1 MKQRHL
7 LVLVLFMLSAMV
19 AQAQT
24 YEKLWKDVARM
35 EQKDLPKSVLALTET
50 IYRKAIQERNAP
62 EAMKAYWQAMQYRQM
77 VTPDSIYTDIK
88 GLEQWAQETKEPLDA
103 AVLNAMLGD
112 LYGSMLNGDRYN
124 RTPDLTAVDG
134 FADDMREWGR
144 DAYIRKSYE
153 YFMRSLKDVDLLGK
167 TSVDAFRPIVIKGD
181 ASKYFHH
188 DMLHL
193 LGMTAINFLS
203 ANSSYAAMQYPQTG
217 RADTLSYWSTESFLK
232 LKIPQASQ
240 YDYMAGVLQIYQT
253 MLRYYS
259 EHSMQDAALLT
270 DIERLAFMQNSLM
283 LYSNA
288 GQSASSPYYRQ
299 LRAMQEK
306 YASQDVCAEVYIQ
319 MAEFSRSRSDLV
331 EALRLAREGIRKYPR
346 YNRIDALKNIEK
358 GILNPRLTINVASLV
373 YPGDSLFMKI
383 SYCNLPSAMITLY
396 RVNLPAYSEK
406 LWDVQTKGLPSS
418 CLKRVSAEE
427 MVFDST
433 PDYQLKDTVFG
444 LSVPEEGIYLIK
456 LSSDRKDVSPGYDL
470 LYVSRL
476 KVISIGLPD
485 NKMEIVVVDARSGH
499 PVPNSEVTLYN
510 RKNNQFT
517 PINNYMT
524 NKNGVVTIGKQE
536 SGVYIQ
542 ARKDNDTGM
551 QLQRISAYFVKG
563 NNNAKPYERINL
575 FTDRSIYRPGQTVYL
590 SGIAYRQDGD
600 STSVLADKS
609 YTVQLLDVNQ
619 KKIAEHSV
627 RTNSFGSFSG
637 EFMLPSPCL
646 TGRYSLRVDDVWTD
660 ASIQVEEYKRPTFD
674 VTLLPV
680 QGAYAVGDSVW
691 VTGVAKTFS
700 GVPLQDVMVKY
711 HVNRSPALW
720 RWEARQYGIASGEVK
735 TNDKGEFKIRVYLE
749 PDQSNSG
756 LSVWYNSFMVEA
768 SVTDVAGE
776 TQSGSL
782 RLAVG
787 SSSMVLSADLPDNV
801 EKEQFNKLVFSA
813 ENLDHQP
820 LTVKGEYAVYQLQDS
835 RSSGTD
841 AVRQN
846 LYNGDATGKV
856 GKCLLKETFVSGE
869 TFDPIAIK
877 ALPSGRYR
885 LVLSAKDSLGKE
897 AGYEQYFVLFSI
909 NDKKP
914 PFDMQD
920 WLYLPDNKFAP
931 GKDATL
937 LFGSSA
943 KDVYV
948 FYDVFSGNKRL
959 DSQRFLLTDSIVKK
973 VYPYKEEY
981 GDGILV
987 CFAFVKDGVLCQQSA
1002 RIVKAQPEKRLE
1014 MKWSVFR
1021 DKLLPGQKEEW
1032 RLNIRYPDGKPANAE
1047 LLATMYDASL
1057 DKLLKHDWNFN
1068 LSFYR
1073 STPSVSWYGGYPSLN
1088 YLGLYFP
1095 LKYLTVELLSFDRL
1109 MMDDLLILGSTF
1121 NAVSP
1126 IKRVGY
1132 LAGASKGMRTKGSY
1146 DYVVEANVMTA
1157 EVELL
1162 TDAAPESAEDVE
1174 DAPESAVRTD
1184 FAETAFFYPQLRTNA
1199 DGEVSFSFI
1208 LPESLTE
1215 WKFMGLSHTKNM
1227 DWAKLTANAV
1237 ARKEFMVS
1245 PNIPRFV
1252 RIGDHTSV
1260 ASNIINLTDKTI
1272 SGTVR
1277 MELFNPVDDKVF
1289 FKQKQ
1294 TFAVEAGKTEA
1305 VTFAFDVKDNMDVM
1319 ACRIVADG
1327 GTFSDGEQRYVPV
1340 LTDKEWITESIP
1352 MTVVGEETKTYSLE
1366 GLFNKGSKTATDRK
1380 LTVEFTGNPA
1390 WYAVQALPSLSNPT
1404 NEDAISWVSAYY
1416 ANNVASYIVNANPRI
1431 KAVFDAW
1438 RAQGGTK
1445 ETLWSNLQKNQEL
1458 KNILLEESP
1467 WLTEA
1472 TNEAEQ
1478 KQRIA
1483 LLFDLNRQQ
1492 SENAVAINKL
1502 QSLQLAD
1509 GAWTWY
1515 KGMSGSRYITQY
1527 VVEALGRM
1535 QVLTGKPLEGE
1546 ALVMYDK
1553 AFAYLND
1560 EALKEYKLMQEAE
1573 RKGDKDWLPSE
1584 LTVHYLY
1591 ICMLTDA
1598 KLSAANRR
1606 ANAYFIDKLANSV
1619 GLQTIYGKALSAII
1633 LEKAGKTVAARDFMA
1648 SLQEYAVETK
1658 DMGMY
1663 YDTKKAVYSYSAY
1676 RIPTQVAVIEA
1687 MELVSKNMKAVE
1699 QLKIWLLMQKR
1710 TQAWDSPMA
1719 TVDAIYALLNRGTSL
1734 LDNQGDV
1741 RIVLGNKV
1749 LETAT
1754 SAKTT
1759 APGLGYVKETL
1770 TGKEITPNMKK
1781 ITVEKKDA
1789 GVAWGAVYAQYLENM
1804 DKVTQQGGPLSVDK
1818 KLYIEKMADGRAQL
1832 VPLVDTSVLQT
1843 GDKVVVRL
1851 VIRTDRDMDFVQ
1863 LKDERAACLE
1873 PLTTLSGY
1881 RWQNGIGYYLA
1892 VKDASSEFFIE
1903 SLRKGTYTLDSTY
1916 YVSRDGE
1923 YATGIATIQSAY
1935 APEYSAHTGSNRIKV
1950 IEK

>member
-1 MKQRHL
+1 MKQKHL

-112 LYGSMLNGDRYN
+112 LYGSILNGDRYN

-134 FADDMREWGR
+134 LADDMREWGR

-153 YFMRSLKDVDLLGK
+153 HFMRSLKDVDLLGK

-203 ANSSYAAMQYPQTG
+203 ANSSYAAMQYSQTG

-259 EHSMQDAALLT
+259 EHSMPDAILLT

-283 LYSNA
+283 LYSNL

-299 LRAMQEK
+299 LQAIQEK

-331 EALRLAREGIRKYPR
+331 EALRLAHEGIRKYPR

-418 CLKRVSAEE
+418 CLKRVSAKE

-433 PDYQLKDTVFG
+433 PDYQFKDTVFG
-444 LSVPEEGIYLIK
+444 LSAPEEGIYLIK

-485 NKMEIVVVDARSGH
+485 NKMEIVVVDARNGH
-499 PVPNSEVTLYN
+499 PVPNSEVTLYS

-524 NKNGVVTIGKQE
+524 NKNGVVTTGRQE
-536 SGVYIQ
+536 LGVYIQ
-542 ARKDNDTGM
+542 AQKDNDTGM

-609 YTVQLLDVNQ
+609 YTLQLLDVNQ

-700 GVPLQDVMVKY
+700 GVSLQDVMVKY

-835 RSSGTD
+835 RSSGTN

-869 TFDPIAIK
+869 AFDPVAIK

-897 AGYEQYFVLFSI
+897 AGYEQNFVLFSI
-909 NDKKP
+909 NDNKP
-914 PFDMQD
+914 PFDMQN

-987 CFAFVKDGVLCQQSA
+987 CFAFVKDGVLYQQSA

-1032 RLNIRYPDGKPANAE
+1032 RLNIRYPDGKPADAE

-1068 LSFYR
+1068 LNFYR
-1073 STPSVSWYGGYPSLN
+1073 STPSVNWYGGYPSLN

-1095 LKYLTVELLSFDRL
+1095 LKYLTVESLDFDRL
-1109 MMDDLLILGSTF
+1109 MMDNLFLRGRALGAVPMTRMNY
-1121 NAVSP
+1121 NA
-1126 IKRVGY
+1126 
-1132 LAGASKGMRTKGSY
+1132 LAASKGMRTKGSY
-1146 DYVVEANVMTA
+1146 DYGVEANVMTA
-1157 EVELL
+1157 QEELL
-1162 TDAAPESAEDVE
+1162 ADAAPESAEEVE
-1174 DAPESAVRTD
+1174 DAPESAIRTD

-1260 ASNIINLTDKTI
+1260 ASSIINLTDKTI

-1294 TFAVEAGKTEA
+1294 KFTVEAGKTEA

-1560 EALKEYKLMQEAE
+1560 EALKEYKSMQEAE
-1573 RKGDKDWLPSE
+1573 KKGDKDWLPSE
-1584 LTVHYLY
+1584 LTVRYLY

-1633 LEKAGKTVAARDFMA
+1633 LEKAGKTAAARDFMA

-1754 SAKTT
+1754 SAKTI

-1818 KLYIEKMADGRAQL
+1818 KLYMEKMVDGRAQL
-1832 VPLVDTSVLQT
+1832 VPLVDTSVLQA

>member
-144 DAYIRKSYE
+144 DAYVRKSYE
-153 YFMRSLKDVDLLGK
+153 HFMRSLKDVDLLGK

-240 YDYMAGVLQIYQT
+240 YDYMAGVLQIYQI

-306 YASQDVCAEVYIQ
+306 YASQDVCAEVYIR

-346 YNRIDALKNIEK
+346 YNRIDALKNMEK
-358 GILNPRLTINVASLV
+358 EILNSRLTINAASQV
-373 YPGDSLFMKI
+373 YPGDSLFMKV
-383 SYCNLPSAMITLY
+383 SYCNLPSAIVTLY

-406 LWDVQTKGLPSS
+406 LWDVQDKGLPSS
-418 CLKRVSAEE
+418 CLKRVSAKEIL
-427 MVFDST
+427 FDST
-433 PDYQLKDTVFG
+433 PDYQLKDTVFA

-456 LSSDRKDVSPGYDL
+456 LSSDRKGVSPGYGL
-470 LYVSRL
+470 LYASRL
-476 KVISIGLPD
+476 KVISIALPD
-485 NKMEIVVVDARSGH
+485 NKMEMVVVDARNGY

-510 RKNNQFT
+510 RGSDKFTAIKNY
-517 PINNYMT
+517 IT

-542 ARKDNDTGM
+542 AQKDNDTGM

-787 SSSMVLSADLPDNV
+787 SSSMVLSADLPENV

-835 RSSGTD
+835 QPSGTN

-846 LYNGDATGKV
+846 FYNGDATGKV

-869 TFDPIAIK
+869 TFDPVAIK

-897 AGYEQYFVLFSI
+897 AGYERNFVLFSI

-987 CFAFVKDGVLCQQSA
+987 CFAFVKGGVLYQQSA
-1002 RIVKAQPEKRLE
+1002 RIVKAQPEKQLE

-1032 RLNIRYPDGKPANAE
+1032 RLNIRYPDGKPADAE

-1068 LSFYR
+1068 LNFYR
-1073 STPSVSWYGGYPSLN
+1073 STPSVSWYSGYPNLN

-1095 LKYLTVELLSFDRL
+1095 LKYLTVELLNFDRL

-1121 NAVSP
+1121 NAISP
-1126 IKRVGY
+1126 IKLVGH
-1132 LAGASKGMRTKGSY
+1132 LAGASKGMRIKRSG
-1146 DYVVEANVMTA
+1146 DYVTKANAVVEQETLA
-1157 EVELL
+1157 
-1162 TDAAPESAEDVE
+1162 DAVLESAEEVE
-1174 DAPESAVRTD
+1174 DAPESAIRTD

-1260 ASNIINLTDKTI
+1260 ASSIINLTDKTI

-1277 MELFNPVDDKVF
+1277 MELFNPVNDKVF

-1294 TFAVEAGKTEA
+1294 KFTVEAGKTEA

-1366 GLFNKGSKTATDRK
+1366 RLFNKGSKTATDRK

-1560 EALKEYKLMQEAE
+1560 EALKEYESMQEAE
-1573 RKGDKDWLPSE
+1573 RKGDKDWLPSD

-1633 LEKAGKTVAARDFMA
+1633 LEKAGKTAAARDFMA

-1754 SAKTT
+1754 SAKTI

-1804 DKVTQQGGPLSVDK
+1804 DKVTQQSGPLSVDK
-1818 KLYIEKMADGRAQL
+1818 KLYIEKMVDGRAQL
-1832 VPLVDTSVLQT
+1832 IPLVDTSVLQA

>member
-1 MKQRHL
+1 MKQKHL

-24 YEKLWKDVARM
+24 YEKLWKEVARM
-35 EQKDLPKSVLALTET
+35 EQKDLPKSMLALTET
-50 IYRKAIQERNAP
+50 IYRKAIQERNTP

-112 LYGSMLNGDRYN
+112 LYGSILNAGRYN

-134 FADDMREWGR
+134 LADDMREWGR

-203 ANSSYAAMQYPQTG
+203 ENSSYATMQYPQTG

-283 LYSNA
+283 LYSNL

-299 LRAMQEK
+299 LQAIQEK

-346 YNRIDALKNIEK
+346 YNRIDALKNMEK
-358 GILNPRLTINVASLV
+358 GILNPRLTINVASQV
-373 YPGDSLFMKI
+373 YPGDSLPMKI
-383 SYCNLPSAMITLY
+383 AYCNLPSAMITLY
-396 RVNLPAYSEK
+396 RVDLPAYSEK
-406 LWDVQTKGLPSS
+406 LWGVQTKGLPSS
-418 CLKRVSAEE
+418 CLKRVSAKEIL
-427 MVFDST
+427 FDST

-444 LSVPEEGIYLIK
+444 LSAPEEGIYLIK
-456 LSSDRKDVSPGYDL
+456 LSSDRKGVSPGYGL
-470 LYVSRL
+470 LYASRL
-476 KVISIGLPD
+476 KVISIALPD
-485 NKMEIVVVDARSGH
+485 NKMEMVVVDARSGY

-510 RKNNQFT
+510 RGSDKFTAIKNY
-517 PINNYMT
+517 IT
-524 NKNGVVTIGKQE
+524 NKNGVVMIGKQE

-542 ARKDNDTGM
+542 AQKDNDTGM

-646 TGRYSLRVDDVWTD
+646 TGRYSLRVDGVWTD
-660 ASIQVEEYKRPTFD
+660 TSIQVEEYKRPTFD

-735 TNDKGEFKIRVYLE
+735 TNDKGEFKIRIYLE

-813 ENLDHQP
+813 ENLNRQP

-835 RSSGTD
+835 RSSGTNT
-841 AVRQN
+841 VRQN
-846 LYNGDATGKV
+846 FYNGDATGKV

-869 TFDPIAIK
+869 AFDPVAIK

-987 CFAFVKDGVLCQQSA
+987 CFAFVKDGVLYQQSA
-1002 RIVKAQPEKRLE
+1002 RIMKAQPEKRLE

-1047 LLATMYDASL
+1047 SLATMYDASL

-1068 LSFYR
+1068 LNFYR
-1073 STPSVSWYGGYPSLN
+1073 STPSVSWYGGYPNLN
-1088 YLGLYFP
+1088 YLALYFP

-1121 NAVSP
+1121 NAISP

-1132 LAGASKGMRTKGSY
+1132 LAGAAKGMRTKGSY
-1146 DYVVEANVMTA
+1146 DYGVEANVMTA
-1157 EVELL
+1157 QEELL
-1162 TDAAPESAEDVE
+1162 TDATPESAEEVE

-1260 ASNIINLTDKTI
+1260 ASSIINLTDKTI

-1294 TFAVEAGKTEA
+1294 KFTVEAGKTEA

-1340 LTDKEWITESIP
+1340 LTGKEWITESIP

-1492 SENAVAINKL
+1492 SENAVAVNKL

-1553 AFAYLND
+1553 AFAYLDD

-1573 RKGDKDWLPSE
+1573 KKGDKDWLPSE
-1584 LTVHYLY
+1584 LTVRYLY

-1633 LEKAGKTVAARDFMA
+1633 LEKAGKMAAARDFMA

-1658 DMGMY
+1658 DMGVY

-1741 RIVLGNKV
+1741 RIVLGNRV
-1749 LETAT
+1749 LETAA

-1759 APGLGYVKETL
+1759 APGMGYVKETL
-1770 TGKEITPNMKK
+1770 TGREITPNMKK

-1804 DKVTQQGGPLSVDK
+1804 DKVTQQSGPLSVDK
-1818 KLYIEKMADGRAQL
+1818 KLYIEKMVDGRAQL
-1832 VPLVDTSVLQT
+1832 IPLVDTSVLQA

>member
-1 MKQRHL
+1 
-7 LVLVLFMLSAMV
+7 
-19 AQAQT
+19 
-24 YEKLWKDVARM
+24 
-35 EQKDLPKSVLALTET
+35 
-50 IYRKAIQERNAP
+50 
-62 EAMKAYWQAMQYRQM
+62 
-77 VTPDSIYTDIK
+77 
-88 GLEQWAQETKEPLDA
+88 
-103 AVLNAMLGD
+103 
-112 LYGSMLNGDRYN
+112 
-124 RTPDLTAVDG
+124 
-134 FADDMREWGR
+134 
-144 DAYIRKSYE
+144 
-153 YFMRSLKDVDLLGK
+153 
-167 TSVDAFRPIVIKGD
+167 
-181 ASKYFHH
+181 
-188 DMLHL
+188 
-193 LGMTAINFLS
+193 
-203 ANSSYAAMQYPQTG
+203 
-217 RADTLSYWSTESFLK
+217 
-232 LKIPQASQ
+232 
-240 YDYMAGVLQIYQT
+240 
-253 MLRYYS
+253 
-259 EHSMQDAALLT
+259 
-270 DIERLAFMQNSLM
+270 
-283 LYSNA
+283 
-288 GQSASSPYYRQ
+288 
-299 LRAMQEK
+299 
-306 YASQDVCAEVYIQ
+306 
-319 MAEFSRSRSDLV
+319 
-331 EALRLAREGIRKYPR
+331 
-346 YNRIDALKNIEK
+346 
-358 GILNPRLTINVASLV
+358 
-373 YPGDSLFMKI
+373 
-383 SYCNLPSAMITLY
+383 
-396 RVNLPAYSEK
+396 
-406 LWDVQTKGLPSS
+406 
-418 CLKRVSAEE
+418 
-427 MVFDST
+427 
-433 PDYQLKDTVFG
+433 
-444 LSVPEEGIYLIK
+444 
-456 LSSDRKDVSPGYDL
+456 
-470 LYVSRL
+470 
-476 KVISIGLPD
+476 
-485 NKMEIVVVDARSGH
+485 
-499 PVPNSEVTLYN
+499 
-510 RKNNQFT
+510 
-517 PINNYMT
+517 
-524 NKNGVVTIGKQE
+524 
-536 SGVYIQ
+536 
-542 ARKDNDTGM
+542 
-551 QLQRISAYFVKG
+551 
-563 NNNAKPYERINL
+563 
-575 FTDRSIYRPGQTVYL
+575 
-590 SGIAYRQDGD
+590 
-600 STSVLADKS
+600 
-609 YTVQLLDVNQ
+609 
-619 KKIAEHSV
+619 
-627 RTNSFGSFSG
+627 
-637 EFMLPSPCL
+637 
-646 TGRYSLRVDDVWTD
+646 
-660 ASIQVEEYKRPTFD
+660 
-674 VTLLPV
+674 
-680 QGAYAVGDSVW
+680 
-691 VTGVAKTFS
+691 
-700 GVPLQDVMVKY
+700 
-711 HVNRSPALW
+711 
-720 RWEARQYGIASGEVK
+720 
-735 TNDKGEFKIRVYLE
+735 
-749 PDQSNSG
+749 
-756 LSVWYNSFMVEA
+756 
-768 SVTDVAGE
+768 
-776 TQSGSL
+776 
-782 RLAVG
+782 
-787 SSSMVLSADLPDNV
+787 
-801 EKEQFNKLVFSA
+801 
-813 ENLDHQP
+813 
-820 LTVKGEYAVYQLQDS
+820 
-835 RSSGTD
+835 
-841 AVRQN
+841 
-846 LYNGDATGKV
+846 
-856 GKCLLKETFVSGE
+856 
-869 TFDPIAIK
+869 
-877 ALPSGRYR
+877 
-885 LVLSAKDSLGKE
+885 
-897 AGYEQYFVLFSI
+897 
-909 NDKKP
+909 
-914 PFDMQD
+914 
-920 WLYLPDNKFAP
+920 
-931 GKDATL
+931 
-937 LFGSSA
+937 
-943 KDVYV
+943 
-948 FYDVFSGNKRL
+948 
-959 DSQRFLLTDSIVKK
+959 
-973 VYPYKEEY
+973 
-981 GDGILV
+981 
-987 CFAFVKDGVLCQQSA
+987 
-1002 RIVKAQPEKRLE
+1002 
-1014 MKWSVFR
+1014 
-1021 DKLLPGQKEEW
+1021 
-1032 RLNIRYPDGKPANAE
+1032 
-1047 LLATMYDASL
+1047 
-1057 DKLLKHDWNFN
+1057 
-1068 LSFYR
+1068 
-1073 STPSVSWYGGYPSLN
+1073 
-1088 YLGLYFP
+1088 
-1095 LKYLTVELLSFDRL
+1095 
-1109 MMDDLLILGSTF
+1109 
-1121 NAVSP
+1121 
-1126 IKRVGY
+1126 
-1132 LAGASKGMRTKGSY
+1132 
-1146 DYVVEANVMTA
+1146 
-1157 EVELL
+1157 
-1162 TDAAPESAEDVE
+1162 
-1174 DAPESAVRTD
+1174 
-1184 FAETAFFYPQLRTNA
+1184 
-1199 DGEVSFSFI
+1199 
-1208 LPESLTE
+1208 
-1215 WKFMGLSHTKNM
+1215 
-1227 DWAKLTANAV
+1227 
-1237 ARKEFMVS
+1237 
-1245 PNIPRFV
+1245 
-1252 RIGDHTSV
+1252 
-1260 ASNIINLTDKTI
+1260 
-1272 SGTVR
+1272 
-1277 MELFNPVDDKVF
+1277 
-1289 FKQKQ
+1289 
-1294 TFAVEAGKTEA
+1294 
-1305 VTFAFDVKDNMDVM
+1305 MDVM

>member
-1 MKQRHL
+1 MKQKHL

-112 LYGSMLNGDRYN
+112 LYGSILNGDRYN

-240 YDYMAGVLQIYQT
+240 YDYMAGVLQTYQT

-259 EHSMQDAALLT
+259 EHFMQDAALLT

-283 LYSNA
+283 LYSNL

-299 LRAMQEK
+299 LQAMQEK

-331 EALRLAREGIRKYPR
+331 EALRLAHEGIRKYPR
-346 YNRIDALKNIEK
+346 YNRIDALKNMEK
-358 GILNPRLTINVASLV
+358 EILNPRLNINVTSLV
-373 YPGDSLFMKI
+373 YPGDSLFMKV
-383 SYCNLPSAMITLY
+383 SYCNLPSAMVTLY

-444 LSVPEEGIYLIK
+444 LSAPEEGIYLIK

-499 PVPNSEVTLYN
+499 PVPNSEVTLYS

-517 PINNYMT
+517 PINNYIT

-542 ARKDNDTGM
+542 AQKDNDTGM

-563 NNNAKPYERINL
+563 NNNANPYERINL

-609 YTVQLLDVNQ
+609 YTVKLLDVNQ

-835 RSSGTD
+835 RSSGTN

-869 TFDPIAIK
+869 AFDPVAIK

-987 CFAFVKDGVLCQQSA
+987 CFAFVKDGVLYQQSA

-1073 STPSVSWYGGYPSLN
+1073 STPSVSWYSGYPNLN

-1095 LKYLTVELLSFDRL
+1095 LKYLTVELLNFDRL

-1121 NAVSP
+1121 NAISP
-1126 IKRVGY
+1126 IKLVGH
-1132 LAGASKGMRTKGSY
+1132 LAGASKGMRIKRSG
-1146 DYVVEANVMTA
+1146 DYVTKANAVVEQETLA
-1157 EVELL
+1157 
-1162 TDAAPESAEDVE
+1162 DAVLESAEEVE
-1174 DAPESAVRTD
+1174 DAPESAIRTD

-1260 ASNIINLTDKTI
+1260 ASSIINLTDKTI

-1294 TFAVEAGKTEA
+1294 KFTVEAGKTEA

-1431 KAVFDAW
+1431 KAVFDTW

-1560 EALKEYKLMQEAE
+1560 EALKEYESMQEAE
-1573 RKGDKDWLPSE
+1573 KKGDKDWLPSE
-1584 LTVHYLY
+1584 LTVRYLY

-1633 LEKAGKTVAARDFMA
+1633 LEKAGKTAAARDFMA
-1648 SLQEYAVETK
+1648 SLQDYAVETK

-1754 SAKTT
+1754 SAKTI
-1759 APGLGYVKETL
+1759 APGMGYVKETL

-1804 DKVTQQGGPLSVDK
+1804 DKVTQQSGPLSVDK
-1818 KLYIEKMADGRAQL
+1818 KLYIEKMVDGRAQL
-1832 VPLVDTSVLQT
+1832 IPLVDTSVLQA